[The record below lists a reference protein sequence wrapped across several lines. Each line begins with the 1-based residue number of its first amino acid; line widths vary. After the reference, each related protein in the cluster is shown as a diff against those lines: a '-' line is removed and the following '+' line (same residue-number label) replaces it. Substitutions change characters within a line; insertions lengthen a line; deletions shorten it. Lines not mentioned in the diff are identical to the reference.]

1 MASPLFRSLIFHKRQ
16 HFNNLQRLDLLG
28 SGVAP
33 GRFFVFN
40 CQACQNDFWVGPF
53 GTTRE
58 VVTRSGM
65 SNSPSESSNDVVEK
79 WMIATDLTDVS
90 ARSCGQG
97 RFELG
102 SARNRVGK
110 AKTREAGRLGSR
122 PLAPT
127 RVPGRSLQT
136 QNAPRV
142 GRSSNTCQESLSGA
156 YSQCIELG
164 WFTAILLLD

>member
-1 MASPLFRSLIFHKRQ
+1 MVTRGAMSASGSQSSNRVVENWPIAI
-16 HFNNLQRLDLLG
+16 DLT
-28 SGVAP
+28 VAP
-33 GRFFVFN
+33 ARS
-40 CQACQNDFWVGPF
+40 
-53 GTTRE
+53 RE
-58 VVTRSGM
+58 KWST
-65 SNSPSESSNDVVEK
+65 VVE
-79 WMIATDLTDVS
+79 L
-90 ARSCGQG
+90 
-97 RFELG
+97 
-102 SARNRVGK
+102 ARNRVGK
-110 AKTREAGRLGSR
+110 AKTREAGRRISR